1 MNATAIRSSASDDD
15 RGWAD
20 YDEGGDWIADR
31 DVMNGRLRMSLSCVG
46 WSSAAG
52 RAWLLGICT
61 LIPLGW
67 ASDLHAQQ
75 PGLDRARAA
84 LAGSAAT
91 ERSQSLD
98 EPAAP
103 RAEATTNAWTLDQLV
118 DWACLRNP
126 AIEIA
131 RQEVQQARARVPQA
145 AALAD
150 PMLGVNAWPFNP
162 AVPQTAG
169 GRMRAE
175 VMLSQ
180 AVPWRGKLRTREEVA
195 SAELAAAEYRL
206 RQMELQVKEE
216 VTVAYL
222 ARWGSR
228 VEAQL
233 WEQDLQSLEELLRVI
248 DALYRTGRVGQQ
260 DALQTTAELGLSRGE
275 LAAAQERVVRSE
287 AELLRVL
294 HWPRQ
299 EPLAISD
306 ILPPSPAP
314 IDLNNLLDAALA
326 SRPEVI
332 ELQVQIQRDMA
343 QVQQM
348 RLEYYP
354 DLNFRVGWGEM
365 TTQGA
370 IAPFADGV
378 DSITTGLELNLPVRR
393 ARRAAAVAEAEARL
407 VATGNRLEQVQDET
421 IRDVRQVQAE
431 DQRIA
436 DQLTLYRQ
444 QIVPPMEQAWQ
455 VTLSGYQVGQATFN
469 DLITIRR
476 QLIRL
481 KQAET
486 QLIVQQHSTRA
497 RLERLVPALTTGL

>member
-1 MNATAIRSSASDDD
+1 MWSRLSTNWRRGTGRSNAAVVSAAAGVAVALCVGTVNLGGATAAQDPLV
-15 RGWAD
+15 
-20 YDEGGDWIADR
+20 R
-31 DVMNGRLRMSLSCVG
+31 D
-46 WSSAAG
+46 
-52 RAWLLGICT
+52 
-61 LIPLGW
+61 
-67 ASDLHAQQ
+67 
-75 PGLDRARAA
+75 
-84 LAGSAAT
+84 
-91 ERSQSLD
+91 
-98 EPAAP
+98 AAP
-103 RAEATTNAWTLDQLV
+103 PALLPSAQGAAIDPPVAADQWGLAQLV
-118 DWACLRNP
+118 DWACQRNP
-126 AIEIA
+126 AVEVA
-131 RQEVQQARARVPQA
+131 RQEVQQARARIVQA
-145 AALAD
+145 GALAD

-195 SAELAAAEYRL
+195 TAEVAAAEYRL
-206 RQMELQVKEE
+206 RQVELSVKEQ

-228 VEAQL
+228 VDVQL
-233 WEQDLQSLEELLRVI
+233 WQQDVQLLDELLQVI

-260 DALQTTAELGLSRGE
+260 DALQTTAEFGLTRGE
-275 LAAAQERVVRSE
+275 LVAAQERVVRNE

-299 EPLAISD
+299 EPLAIAD
-306 ILPPSPAP
+306 ALPPSPAP
-314 IDLNNLLDAALA
+314 VDLDSVLDAALA
-326 SRPEVI
+326 SRPELI

-354 DLNFRVGWGEM
+354 DLNFRIGWGEM

-393 ARRAAAVAEAEARL
+393 ARRAAAVSEAEARL
-407 VATGNRLEQVQDET
+407 VATGNRLAQVQDET
-421 IRDVRQVQAE
+421 IRDVRQLQAE

-436 DQLTLYRQ
+436 DQLLLYRQ

-455 VTLSGYQVGQATFN
+455 VTLQGYQVGQASFN
-469 DLITIRR
+469 DLIGIRR

-497 RLERLVPALTTGL
+497 RLERLVPAMPSVASDVAAE

>member
-1 MNATAIRSSASDDD
+1 MAGAF
-15 RGWAD
+15 
-20 YDEGGDWIADR
+20 
-31 DVMNGRLRMSLSCVG
+31 CVG
-46 WSSAAG
+46 AANQGLATVSAQEGVVRETVPATLALSD
-52 RAWLLGICT
+52 REPPTDHLLAVDR
-61 LIPLGW
+61 W
-67 ASDLHAQQ
+67 
-75 PGLDRARAA
+75 GLP
-84 LAGSAAT
+84 
-91 ERSQSLD
+91 E
-98 EPAAP
+98 
-103 RAEATTNAWTLDQLV
+103 LV
-118 DWACLRNP
+118 EWACQRNP
-126 AIEIA
+126 GVEVA
-131 RQEVQQARARVPQA
+131 RQEVLQARARVPQA
-145 AALAD
+145 GALAD

-195 SAELAAAEYRL
+195 TAEVAAAEYRL
-206 RQMELQVKEE
+206 RQAELLVKEQ

-228 VEAQL
+228 VDVQL
-233 WEQDLQSLEELLRVI
+233 WEQDVQLLDELLQVI

-260 DALQTTAELGLSRGE
+260 DSLQTTAELGLSRGE
-275 LAAAQERVVRSE
+275 LAGARERVVRNE

-299 EPLAISD
+299 EPLAIAD
-306 ILPPSPAP
+306 DLPPSPASV
-314 IDLNNLLDAALA
+314 DLESLLDAALA
-326 SRPEVI
+326 SRPELI

-354 DLNFRVGWGEM
+354 DLNFRIGWGEM

-370 IAPFADGV
+370 LAPFADGV

-393 ARRAAAVAEAEARL
+393 ARRAAAVTEAEARL
-407 VATGNRLEQVQDET
+407 VATGSRLAQAQDET

-431 DQRIA
+431 DQRLA

-444 QIVPPMEQAWQ
+444 QIMPPMEQAWQ
-455 VTLSGYQVGQATFN
+455 VTLQGYQVGQASYN
-469 DLITIRR
+469 ELISIRR

-486 QLIVQQHSTRA
+486 QLSVQQHSTRA
-497 RLERLVPALTTGL
+497 RLERLVPTLSSGAVMVAAQ

>member
-1 MNATAIRSSASDDD
+1 MWSRLSTNWRRGTGRSNAAVASAAASLAVALCVGTVNLGGATAAQDPLVRDAAPPALLPSAQGAAIDPL
-15 RGWAD
+15 
-20 YDEGGDWIADR
+20 
-31 DVMNGRLRMSLSCVG
+31 V
-46 WSSAAG
+46 AAG
-52 RAWLLGICT
+52 QW
-61 LIPLGW
+61 
-67 ASDLHAQQ
+67 
-75 PGLDRARAA
+75 GL
-84 LAGSAAT
+84 
-91 ERSQSLD
+91 
-98 EPAAP
+98 
-103 RAEATTNAWTLDQLV
+103 AELV
-118 DWACLRNP
+118 DWACQRNP
-126 AIEIA
+126 AVEVA
-131 RQEVQQARARVPQA
+131 RQEVQQARARIVQA
-145 AALAD
+145 GALAD

-195 SAELAAAEYRL
+195 TAEVAAAEYRL
-206 RQMELQVKEE
+206 RQVELSVKEQ

-228 VEAQL
+228 VDVQL
-233 WEQDLQSLEELLRVI
+233 WQQDVQLLDELLQVI

-260 DALQTTAELGLSRGE
+260 DALQTTAELGLTRGE
-275 LAAAQERVVRSE
+275 LVAAQERVVRNE

-299 EPLAISD
+299 EPLAIAD
-306 ILPPSPAP
+306 DLPPSPAP
-314 IDLNNLLDAALA
+314 VDLDSVLDAALA
-326 SRPEVI
+326 SRPELI

-407 VATGNRLEQVQDET
+407 VATGNRLAQVQDET
-421 IRDVRQVQAE
+421 VRDVRQVQAE

-436 DQLTLYRQ
+436 EQLLLYRQ

-455 VTLSGYQVGQATFN
+455 VTLQGYQVGQASFN
-469 DLITIRR
+469 DLIGIRR

-497 RLERLVPALTTGL
+497 RLERLVPAMPSVASDIAAE

>member
-1 MNATAIRSSASDDD
+1 MWSRLSTNWRRVTGRSNAAVASVAVALCVGAVNLGGATAAQDPLVSD
-15 RGWAD
+15 
-20 YDEGGDWIADR
+20 
-31 DVMNGRLRMSLSCVG
+31 
-46 WSSAAG
+46 
-52 RAWLLGICT
+52 
-61 LIPLGW
+61 
-67 ASDLHAQQ
+67 
-75 PGLDRARAA
+75 
-84 LAGSAAT
+84 
-91 ERSQSLD
+91 
-98 EPAAP
+98 AAP
-103 RAEATTNAWTLDQLV
+103 PALLPTAQGAAIDPLVAAEQWGLAQLV
-118 DWACLRNP
+118 DWACQRNP
-126 AIEIA
+126 AVEVA
-131 RQEVQQARARVPQA
+131 RQEVQQARARIVQA
-145 AALAD
+145 GALAD

-195 SAELAAAEYRL
+195 TAEVAAAEYRL
-206 RQMELQVKEE
+206 RQVELSVKEQ

-228 VEAQL
+228 VDVQL
-233 WEQDLQSLEELLRVI
+233 WQQDVQLLDELLQVI

-260 DALQTTAELGLSRGE
+260 DALQTTAELGLTRGE
-275 LAAAQERVVRSE
+275 LVAAQERVVRNE

-299 EPLAISD
+299 EPLAIAD
-306 ILPPSPAP
+306 ALPPSPAP
-314 IDLNNLLDAALA
+314 VDLDSVLDAALA
-326 SRPEVI
+326 SRPELI

-354 DLNFRVGWGEM
+354 DLNFRIGWGEM

-393 ARRAAAVAEAEARL
+393 ARRAAAVSEAEARL
-407 VATGNRLEQVQDET
+407 VATGNRLAQVQDET
-421 IRDVRQVQAE
+421 VRDVRQVQAE

-436 DQLTLYRQ
+436 DQLLLYRQ

-455 VTLSGYQVGQATFN
+455 VTLQGYQVGQASFN
-469 DLITIRR
+469 DLIGIRR

-497 RLERLVPALTTGL
+497 RLERLVPAMPSLASDVAAE